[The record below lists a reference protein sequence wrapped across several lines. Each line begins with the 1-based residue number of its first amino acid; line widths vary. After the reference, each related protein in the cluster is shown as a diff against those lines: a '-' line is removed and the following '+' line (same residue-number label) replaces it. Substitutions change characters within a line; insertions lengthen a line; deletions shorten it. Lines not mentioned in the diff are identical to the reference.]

1 MEIFNAV
8 TAVIAAAGVI
18 CSIIFGWLAFGRNKV
33 KDNSDMSAKLAK
45 IETDI
50 LYIRQTLDEHKFW
63 ERDIE
68 SRVRN
73 LESKGYK

>member
-1 MEIFNAV
+1 MEIFSAV
-8 TAVIAAAGVI
+8 TAVFAAIGVI

-50 LYIRQTLDEHKFW
+50 LYIRQMLDEHKVW